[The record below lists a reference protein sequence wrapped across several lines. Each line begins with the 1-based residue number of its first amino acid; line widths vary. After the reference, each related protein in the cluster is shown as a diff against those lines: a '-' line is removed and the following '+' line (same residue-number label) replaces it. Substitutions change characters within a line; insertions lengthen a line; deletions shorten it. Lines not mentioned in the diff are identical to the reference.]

1 MQSEQSTQLN
11 QVKKSSSKKDKVQ
24 PQVTLSTTE
33 SQEPVVTKSA
43 SKQTKSKKSSASV
56 VTEQVQES
64 APVVTEQVQESTPAV
79 TEQVQESTPVV
90 TKQVQESTPVVTE
103 QVQESVQESV
113 TEPSTVSVVLQDMD
127 LFVDFMNV
135 TSDKFTEFSKFFKE
149 SSFTKDERNKVDT
162 GFKRLFKAVT
172 VFQNSYL
179 DNLSKQVSSLEKSS
193 GHKTGS
199 VKKVQ
204 SKEKSAIH
212 KKLNVQ
218 PFLLK
223 FMGLEP
229 GTTVSRSDALTS
241 ITGYVAKE
249 KLTNPNIIV
258 ENDKRSFKL
267 IGDLKGLFNG
277 IEGVMKSKGLLE
289 TTQFPTQIKYT
300 QIMQY
305 MTHCFIKT
313 DNVTVV

>member
-43 SKQTKSKKSSASV
+43 SKQTKSKKGSASV

-64 APVVTEQVQESTPAV
+64 APVVTEQVQESAPV
-79 TEQVQESTPVV
+79 VSEQVQESTPAI
-90 TKQVQESTPVVTE
+90 TQQVQESTPVVTE
-103 QVQESVQESV
+103 QVQESV
-113 TEPSTVSVVLQDMD
+113 TEPSSVSVVLQDTETF
-127 LFVDFMNV
+127 LEFMNV

-162 GFKRLFKAVT
+162 GFKKLFKAVA

-179 DNLSKQVSSLEKSS
+179 DNLSKQVSLLEKSS
-193 GHKTGS
+193 GHKAGS

-223 FMGLEP
+223 FMSLEP

-289 TTQFPTQIKYT
+289 TSQFPTQIKYT

>member
-1 MQSEQSTQLN
+1 MQSEQSTQST
-11 QVKKSSSKKDKVQ
+11 QVKKSSSKKEKVQ
-24 PQVTLSTTE
+24 PQVTLSATE
-33 SQEPVVTKSA
+33 SQEPVVAKSA
-43 SKQTKSKKSSASV
+43 SKQTKSKKVSAPV
-56 VTEQVQES
+56 VTESVQESAPVVSQPVQESAPVVSEPVQESAPVVSEPVQESAPVVSEQVQES
-64 APVVTEQVQESTPAV
+64 APV
-79 TEQVQESTPVV
+79 
-90 TKQVQESTPVVTE
+90 
-103 QVQESVQESV
+103 
-113 TEPSTVSVVLQDMD
+113 SVVLQDTD
-127 LFVDFMNV
+127 SFLEFMNV

-149 SSFTKDERNKVDT
+149 SSFSKDERNKVDA
-162 GFKRLFKAVT
+162 GFKKLFKAVA

-179 DNLSKQVSSLEKSS
+179 DNLSKQVSTLEKSS
-193 GHKTGS
+193 GHKAGS

-223 FMGLEP
+223 FMSLEA

-249 KLTNPNIIV
+249 KVTNPDIIV

-267 IGDLKGLFNG
+267 IGELKGLFNG
-277 IEGVMKSKGLLE
+277 IESVMKSKGLLE
-289 TTQFPTQIKYT
+289 NTQFPTQIKYT

-313 DNVTVV
+313 DDVTVV